1 MTDYSKRMLSWFA
14 IICVCTGGVLAF
26 QFFAGQQIKWLPTQE
41 KTQ

>member
-14 IICVCTGGVLAF
+14 I